1 MLYLMSPRACT
12 TKPNDISMKHFV
24 LSLAAAIAVMTSGL
38 AQCMADFDFG
48 DAPFGISPDPALDE
62 TFAEGTVGMP
72 YDDTLHI
79 LMPTLASDLGG
90 DLDLPIPID
99 SIVVQTISLIGAEGE
114 MLSIED
120 LGLTLTPNNNGDSS
134 NPFAF
139 LGGNQYCATI
149 SGTPNAAGVF
159 TASISVR
166 AYPLGGFEVPYEFQG
181 YTLTINPMP
190 GAGCTDETACN
201 YNPQATEDDGTCGE
215 TDQANDDCAGALSL
229 SCGESLLMNNEECA
243 NVDEVQGCAASA
255 PQNSTPGLWFTFE
268 GTGDEVTVSTCL
280 PGTNFDTFLSVY
292 EGTCG
297 NLICVAGNDDQSETT
312 GFDDLCPVAFLAST
326 VTMNTTP
333 GVTNFVLVSGVTG
346 VTGDFEI
353 GLTCVVPG
361 CTDPAACNYD
371 AAADEDDGSCV
382 FAGAGLDCEGNC
394 LVDEDGDG
402 ICDPEVVGCTD
413 VLACN
418 YVPEATEEDG
428 SCDYF
433 PGKKQPQG
441 TVWPWRH
448 VPP

>member
-1 MLYLMSPRACT
+1 
-12 TKPNDISMKHFV
+12 MKHFV

-139 LGGNQYCATI
+139 LGGNQYRATI

-166 AYPLGGFEVPYEFQG
+166 AYAFGGFEVPYEFEG

-190 GAGCTDETACN
+190 GAGCAILKHATTTWRPSMADGSCLVIGEVCDDNDPTTVNDQVNDAC
-201 YNPQATEDDGTCGE
+201 ECVGE
-215 TDQANDDCAGALSL
+215 VD
-229 SCGESLLMNNEECA
+229 
-243 NVDEVQGCAASA
+243 NVLEMD
-255 PQNSTPGLWFTFE
+255 FE
-268 GTGDEVTVSTCL
+268 
-280 PGTNFDTFLSVY
+280 LSVY
-292 EGTCG
+292 PNPTMGE
-297 NLICVAGNDDQSETT
+297 LIIKLPVGHAFDLTMMSLSGQTVHSSQTIKGGAVVWQVSDLPAGAYLLHVRNEQ
-312 GFDDLCPVAFLAST
+312 ASA
-326 VTMNTTP
+326 VRR
-333 GVTNFVLVSGVTG
+333 VLVSG
-346 VTGDFEI
+346 
-353 GLTCVVPG
+353 
-361 CTDPAACNYD
+361 
-371 AAADEDDGSCV
+371 
-382 FAGAGLDCEGNC
+382 
-394 LVDEDGDG
+394 
-402 ICDPEVVGCTD
+402 
-413 VLACN
+413 
-418 YVPEATEEDG
+418 
-428 SCDYF
+428 
-433 PGKKQPQG
+433 
-441 TVWPWRH
+441 R
-448 VPP
+448 